1 MKVYFDGQLVRTAP
15 VTLGGTDWIS
25 PTGYAVVMEQERHC
39 KFNAGSIGLKPGDK
53 KR

>member
-39 KFNAGSIGLKPGDK
+39 KCNAGSIGLKPGDK